1 MPLEKNDDRCDRKK
15 FLTKVAVKCLR
26 PLGRRSEAVDRNN
39 LFGAKSCRVTD
50 NKMSAPTFLMDV
62 FLDPPYEISGSKHTR
77 GEARQYMNRYGQ
89 VPSSNHVTHPLAAS
103 AASTKNDTGLSKET
117 VALLTSCLKCARPCT
132 FTDIAVGRS
141 KFFALKPDIQ
151 EQMFDAY
158 QHQFLRPAGHD
169 WVPGIC
175 SKLHLLLCDR
185 CTPTVCHVDQSCPY
199 CDGSCRKRKMISD
212 GEPSTANRQPQT
224 TNHQLSTTNLEQWL
238 LRFLSGNPYH
248 STTIVDNPFGLPLL
262 LPDKIVQTLPFQYV
276 GHLHTCRCTCR
287 CCAQVKN
294 SGQCNCHRACALV
307 SRLGAEITK
316 MSAKMDSLIEVF
328 QKQTEVFKQKESEQL
343 IWNGIAKSMESC
355 LGNDARSRNSTPCV
369 IRDNY
374 KDDAMDIDVPESV
387 YLDLDLGRKLKCRFV
402 DCVIQTNGYDL
413 YGNHERNENF
423 CADGFHWS
431 NEERRL
437 QHMANQRPRLYRPWN
452 PKTVLEEK
460 KVKFDLWSASGSQP
474 DSVNEKGSKL
484 NQEEAKLLSD
494 PQFITTCRDKAKLSL
509 QCPVKHQKETE
520 LLQNLADYLLLRHGA
535 NLNRLAE
542 YYPLRI
548 GFAESP
554 SECSDVVY
562 MPCPEN
568 GDGRAAFISR
578 HPQATISNCKGDVL
592 CEAVPFDIDLWF
604 DTEKLQKD
612 LGEMLVP
619 DFFQQYS
626 TKVQPEKLAECATS
640 QDIRMAEGMRVEK
653 NHAVQDRLT
662 RYLSQLSTLRWFQT
676 GKQLGL
682 SDEQLL
688 QDTLDVGGMLAAMA
702 KTPVV

>member
-89 VPSSNHVTHPLAAS
+89 APSNHVTHPLAAS

-151 EQMFDAY
+151 EQIFDAY

-185 CTPTVCHVDQSCPY
+185 CTPTVCQ
-199 CDGSCRKRKMISD
+199 
-212 GEPSTANRQPQT
+212 
-224 TNHQLSTTNLEQWL
+224 
-238 LRFLSGNPYH
+238 
-248 STTIVDNPFGLPLL
+248 
-262 LPDKIVQTLPFQYV
+262 
-276 GHLHTCRCTCR
+276 
-287 CCAQVKN
+287 
-294 SGQCNCHRACALV
+294 
-307 SRLGAEITK
+307 
-316 MSAKMDSLIEVF
+316 
-328 QKQTEVFKQKESEQL
+328 
-343 IWNGIAKSMESC
+343 
-355 LGNDARSRNSTPCV
+355 
-369 IRDNY
+369 
-374 KDDAMDIDVPESV
+374 
-387 YLDLDLGRKLKCRFV
+387 
-402 DCVIQTNGYDL
+402 
-413 YGNHERNENF
+413 
-423 CADGFHWS
+423 
-431 NEERRL
+431 
-437 QHMANQRPRLYRPWN
+437 
-452 PKTVLEEK
+452 
-460 KVKFDLWSASGSQP
+460 
-474 DSVNEKGSKL
+474 
-484 NQEEAKLLSD
+484 
-494 PQFITTCRDKAKLSL
+494 
-509 QCPVKHQKETE
+509 
-520 LLQNLADYLLLRHGA
+520 
-535 NLNRLAE
+535 
-542 YYPLRI
+542 
-548 GFAESP
+548 
-554 SECSDVVY
+554 
-562 MPCPEN
+562 
-568 GDGRAAFISR
+568 SR
-578 HPQATISNCKGDVL
+578 HPQAAISNCKGDVL

-662 RYLSQLSTLRWFQT
+662 RYLSQLSTLRWFQL
-676 GKQLGL
+676 GKRLGQ

-688 QDTLDVGGMLAAMA
+688 QDTRDVGGMLAAMA